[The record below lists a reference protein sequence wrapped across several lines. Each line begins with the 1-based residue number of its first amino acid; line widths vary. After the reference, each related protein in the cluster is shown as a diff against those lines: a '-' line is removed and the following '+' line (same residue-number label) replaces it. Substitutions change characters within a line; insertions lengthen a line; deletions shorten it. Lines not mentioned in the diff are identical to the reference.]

1 MMLLSVS
8 EYVVRRELK
17 VEGEKIIDPGKVKM
31 TQPTLRAILEIFNV
45 GIAVKVV
52 TVNGEKQRFIAR
64 PLTDSHKK
72 VLKYL
77 SISEDVFCWNN

>member
-17 VEGEKIIDPGKVKM
+17 SEGEKIIGPGKIKM

-45 GIAVKVV
+45 GIAVKVI
-52 TVNGEKQRFIAR
+52 TVNEKKQRFIAR

-72 VLKYL
+72 ILKYL
-77 SISEDVFCWNN
+77 SISEDVFYWNK